1 MRMRGEGG
9 REGNISILHLSPQLQ
24 HLACV
29 RKVTLNPTAPPTL
42 MLPAFM
48 WFPMARTISSTLLK
62 DLLVCSCTDARLMAS
77 RSCQI
82 VSINQYV
89 KSDYLNIVT
98 ACQFLDVTKTYWFY
112 LIHFFTE
119 VHTKNHCS
127 QTFTIVGNGAH
138 LEISR
143 PLESINQPI
152 NQSIDQLIDQ
162 STNQL
167 TNQSINQSTNQ
178 LINQSINQPS
188 LPHMKICL
196 AD

>member
-1 MRMRGEGG
+1 MREGKRRGEGERG
-9 REGNISILHLSPQLQ
+9 DISILHLSPQLQ

-29 RKVTLNPTAPPTL
+29 RKVILNPTAPPTL

-62 DLLVCSCTDARLMAS
+62 DLLVCSCTDARLIAS

-89 KSDYLNIVT
+89 KSHYLNTVT
-98 ACQFLDVTKTYWFY
+98 ARQFLGVTKTYWFY

-127 QTFTIVGNGAH
+127 QSFTIVGNGAH

-143 PLESINQPI
+143 PLESTNQPTNQPI
-152 NQSIDQLIDQ
+152 DQPIDRP
-162 STNQL
+162 
-167 TNQSINQSTNQ
+167 INYN
-178 LINQSINQPS
+178 
-188 LPHMKICL
+188 
-196 AD
+196 

>member
-1 MRMRGEGG
+1 MLGG
-9 REGNISILHLSPQLQ
+9 MKGLRRRLRVGRKAAYLLLSVLLLVPSGDRL
-24 HLACV
+24 
-29 RKVTLNPTAPPTL
+29 TLNPTAPPTL

-48 WFPMARTISSTLLK
+48 WFPTARTISSTLLK

-89 KSDYLNIVT
+89 KSHYLNTVT
-98 ACQFLDVTKTYWFY
+98 DCQFPDVMKTYWFY
-112 LIHFFTE
+112 LVHFFTE

-143 PLESINQPI
+143 PLESIT
-152 NQSIDQLIDQ
+152 QS
-162 STNQL
+162 
-167 TNQSINQSTNQ
+167 TNQSINQSTN
-178 LINQSINQPS
+178 
-188 LPHMKICL
+188 
-196 AD
+196 